1 MKEKNIFEADIKR
14 EFMSA
19 PDIKRRQII
28 SYPLVTT
35 LNGLALKNM
44 MESVSKMMINYGFS
58 IPFEVFIFTIVFF
71 VTILRFFIGN
81 ILHLRSLEEHKT
93 RAAIWFYDLLA
104 ITFESMLFIL
114 MSYFIYNRD
123 VYFAPILSIL
133 CIVDAL
139 WVFSMFPHWRRRQ
152 RPEMPWGWGMI
163 NLASFLLLFL
173 MVLANLPFSP
183 ISSWGRYAILAW
195 FSAVAFIDLG
205 LDYYK
210 ILRKIP

>member
-1 MKEKNIFEADIKR
+1 
-14 EFMSA
+14 MST

-35 LNGLALKNM
+35 LSGLALKNM
-44 MESVSKMMINYGFS
+44 MENVQKMMIDYGFS

-71 VTILRFFIGN
+71 ATILRFFIGN

-93 RAAIWFYDLLA
+93 SSTIWLCDLLV

-123 VYFAPILSIL
+123 VYFAPILAIL

-139 WVFSMFPHWRRRQ
+139 WVFSMFPHWRRHQ

-163 NLASFLLLFL
+163 NLASFLFLFP
-173 MVLANLPFSP
+173 MVFASLPVSP
-183 ISSWGRYAILAW
+183 ISSWGRYAILGW
-195 FSAVAFIDLG
+195 FLFFAFVDLG